1 MKAKQGKEGKHLK
14 GLPGT
19 ENQNSYGVRRV
30 PKPRASCHVITELKW
45 NDEGMY
51 IPVGDVCHEVSEP
64 RQVDKGVL
72 VEGWPGTK
80 CKYGLKW
87 ASLV

>member
-1 MKAKQGKEGKHLK
+1 MKAKQEKEGKHLK

-19 ENQNSYGVRRV
+19 ENQNPYGMKRV
-30 PKPRASCHVITELKW
+30 FKPRASCHVITELEQ

-51 IPVGDVCHEVSEP
+51 TPGEVCHEVSEP

-72 VEGWPGTK
+72 VKG
-80 CKYGLKW
+80 
-87 ASLV
+87 